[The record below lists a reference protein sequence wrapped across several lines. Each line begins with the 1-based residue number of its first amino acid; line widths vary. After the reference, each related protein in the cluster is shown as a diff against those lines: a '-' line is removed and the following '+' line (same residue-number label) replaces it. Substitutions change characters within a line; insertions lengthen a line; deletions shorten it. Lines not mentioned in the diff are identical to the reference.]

1 MKYLISKGSGVLY
14 NYLGISLGQLLKN
27 DVLRGAEILGGVSG
41 ISRRVTNVNVMEV
54 PDIIDWVSPGEF
66 LITAAY
72 AIKDNIDI
80 LLELIPKLNEKGVA
94 GLGIKVGRY
103 VKELPQNII
112 NLADELNFPV
122 VQVPFNV
129 SHTDV
134 ISIILDLVIEEQ
146 MGIHLRIEKFI
157 TEVMDI
163 MMKGGTLKEI
173 AKKLYENIGHPLAI
187 YENMSDSCEII
198 CDRNIDPNIYDQA
211 FNRDL
216 IDQFIN
222 EHRSLNCKNIRKE
235 TGEIYNE
242 SIDVIEG
249 KNIRR
254 ITIPIVIEKIE
265 YGYIFIWIDKQE
277 LGLYDK
283 LLIESYVHII
293 ALNFVKKLSL
303 SNMESKYKLEFFN
316 NLLSKDESR
325 QNEAI
330 ESANTFNFKL
340 GLKYTVLI
348 IYFYDYFKRSGIV
361 SHKST
366 FSKNI
371 ITDSMCIIDRVARN
385 QKETVLYVDKSD
397 SIIILYGSEPT
408 EKDEQIKKQ
417 VISFC
422 KNIEMESLKKF
433 KEQKFRIGIGR
444 PCIDLCKFNKSYE
457 QAKVIVEKFNKSNT
471 ANILH
476 YDDLGLYTILCFDG
490 IQTELVKFCNDTI
503 NSIVEYDK
511 LNNSEL
517 VKTLKVY
524 FECNGNMKKISKEM
538 FMHYN
543 TIVYRIQKIKD
554 ITGVDFENGDSR
566 LKFEIALKALDL
578 I

>member
-1 MKYLISKGSGVLY
+1 M
-14 NYLGISLGQLLKN
+14 GISLGQLLEN
-27 DVLRGAEILGGVSG
+27 DVLKGVKILGGASG

-54 PDIIDWVSPGEF
+54 PDIIDWVSSGEF

-72 AIKDNIDI
+72 AIKDNINI

-112 NLADELNFPV
+112 DLADQLSFPI

-146 MGIHLRIEKFI
+146 MDIHSKIEKFI

-173 AKKLYENIGHPLAI
+173 AEKLYENIGHPLAI
-187 YENMSDSCEII
+187 YENVSGSYEFIW
-198 CDRNIDPNIYDQA
+198 DRSTESNIYAQA
-211 FNRDL
+211 INRGL
-216 IDQFIN
+216 IDKFIN
-222 EHRSLNCKNIRKE
+222 EEASLSCEGVRNEID
-235 TGEIYNE
+235 GIYNE
-242 SIDVIEG
+242 SVDVIMG
-249 KNIRR
+249 KAIRR
-254 ITIPIVIEKIE
+254 ITIPIVIEKTK
-265 YGYIFIWIDKQE
+265 YGYIFIWTDKKD

-303 SNMESKYKLEFFN
+303 ANMESKYKLEFFN
-316 NLLSKDESR
+316 NLLSNDENR

-330 ESANTFNFKL
+330 ESAKTFNFKL

-348 IYFYDYFKRSGIV
+348 IYFYDYHKNKDMV
-361 SHKST
+361 SDKSN
-366 FSKNI
+366 FNKNI
-371 ITDSMCIIDRVARN
+371 VTNFLFIIDRIAKL
-385 QKETVLYVDKSD
+385 QKETILYVDKNN
-397 SIIILYGSEPT
+397 SIVILYGSEPS
-408 EKDEQIKKQ
+408 EKSELIKKK
-417 VISFC
+417 VMNFC
-422 KNIEMESLKKF
+422 KSIEIEALKKF

-444 PCIDLCKFNKSYE
+444 PYIDLSKLNKSYE
-457 QAKVIVEKFNKSNT
+457 QAKIIVEKFYKSN
-471 ANILH
+471 ASNILH
-476 YDDLGLYTILCFDG
+476 YDDLGLYRILCFDG
-490 IQTELVKFCNDTI
+490 IQTELIKFCSDTI
-503 NSIVEYDK
+503 NPIVEYDK
-511 LNNSEL
+511 INNTEL
-517 VKTLKVY
+517 IKTLKVY
-524 FECNGNMKKISKEM
+524 FECNGNMKKMSKEM

-554 ITGVDFENGDSR
+554 IIGVDFENGDSR
-566 LKFEIALKALDL
+566 LKFEIALKALEL

>member
-1 MKYLISKGSGVLY
+1 LKKITSQYASIYDLLFYFRCLISKGCGILY

-27 DVLRGAEILGGVSG
+27 DVLKGVKILGGVSG

-112 NLADELNFPV
+112 DLADELSFPI

-146 MGIHLRIEKFI
+146 M
-157 TEVMDI
+157 DI
-163 MMKGGTLKEI
+163 
-173 AKKLYENIGHPLAI
+173 
-187 YENMSDSCEII
+187 
-198 CDRNIDPNIYDQA
+198 Q
-211 FNRDL
+211 
-216 IDQFIN
+216 
-222 EHRSLNCKNIRKE
+222 
-235 TGEIYNE
+235 
-242 SIDVIEG
+242 
-249 KNIRR
+249 
-254 ITIPIVIEKIE
+254 
-265 YGYIFIWIDKQE
+265 
-277 LGLYDK
+277 
-283 LLIESYVHII
+283 
-293 ALNFVKKLSL
+293 

-330 ESANTFNFKL
+330 ESAKTFNFKL

-348 IYFYDYFKRSGIV
+348 IYFYDYFKRSGIGAN
-361 SHKST
+361 KSN
-366 FSKNI
+366 FNKNL
-371 ITDSMCIIDRVARN
+371 ITNSLCIIDRIARC

-408 EKDEQIKKQ
+408 GKAELIKKK

-433 KEQKFRIGIGR
+433 KKQKFRIGIGR
-444 PCIDLCKFNKSYE
+444 PYIDLCKLNKSYE

-471 ANILH
+471 ENILH

-503 NSIVEYDK
+503 NSIIEYDK
-511 LNNSEL
+511 LNNTEL
-517 VKTLKVY
+517 IKTLRVY
-524 FECNGNMKKISKEM
+524 FECNGNMKKMSKEM

-554 ITGVDFENGDSR
+554 VTGVDFENGDSR
-566 LKFEIALKALDL
+566 LKFEIALKALEL

>member
-1 MKYLISKGSGVLY
+1 MY
-14 NYLGISLGQLLKN
+14 NYLGISLEQLLEN
-27 DVLRGAEILGGVSG
+27 HVFRGVEILGGISG

-54 PDIIDWVSPGEF
+54 PDIIDWVNPGEF
-66 LITAAY
+66 LITTAY

-80 LLELIPKLNEKGVA
+80 LIELIPKLNEKGVA

-112 NLADELNFPV
+112 DLADELSFPI

-129 SHTDV
+129 SHVDV

-157 TEVMDI
+157 NEVMDI
-163 MMKGGTLKEI
+163 MMKGGTLNEI
-173 AKKLYENIGHPLAI
+173 ARKLYENVGHPLAI
-187 YENMSDSCEII
+187 YENISDSCEII
-198 CDRNIDPNIYDQA
+198 CDSDIDSNVYDQVL
-211 FNRDL
+211 NRNL
-216 IDQFIN
+216 IDKFID
-222 EHRSLNCKNIRKE
+222 EHRRLNYKNVNIGRDK
-235 TGEIYNE
+235 IYNE
-242 SIDVIEG
+242 SVDIIGE
-249 KNIRR
+249 KEIRR

-265 YGYIFIWIDKQE
+265 YGYIFIWIDKDKI
-277 LGLYDK
+277 GLYDK

-303 SNMESKYKLEFFN
+303 ANMESKYKLEFFN
-316 NLLSKDESR
+316 NLLSNDESR

-330 ESANTFNFKL
+330 ESAKTFNFKL
-340 GLKYTVLI
+340 GLKYTVII
-348 IYFYDYFKRSGIV
+348 IYFYDCFKKNSTV
-361 SHKST
+361 SKKSK
-366 FSKNI
+366 FNKNI
-371 ITDSMCIIDRVARN
+371 VPEFLCIIDRITRG

-397 SIIILYGSEPT
+397 SIVMLYGSESS
-408 EKDEQIKKQ
+408 EKPELIKKK
-417 VISFC
+417 VMSFC
-422 KNIEMESLKKF
+422 KNIEIEALKKF

-444 PCIDLCKFNKSYE
+444 AYKEVTKLNKSYE

-471 ANILH
+471 SSVLH
-476 YDDLGLYTILCFDG
+476 YDDLGLYTILCCDG
-490 IQTELVKFCNDTI
+490 IQMELAKFCNDTI
-503 NSIVEYDK
+503 NPIVEYDK
-511 LNNSEL
+511 LNNTEL
-517 VKTLKVY
+517 IKTLRVY

-543 TIVYRIQKIKD
+543 TIIYRIQKIKD

-566 LKFEIALKALDL
+566 LRFEIALKALEL

>member
-1 MKYLISKGSGVLY
+1 MY
-14 NYLGISLGQLLKN
+14 NYLGISLGQLLEN
-27 DVLRGAEILGGVSG
+27 DVLREAEILGGVSG
-41 ISRRVTNVNVMEV
+41 ILRRVTNVNVMEV
-54 PDIIDWVSPGEF
+54 PDIIDWVKPGEF
-66 LITAAY
+66 LITTAY
-72 AIKDNIDI
+72 SIKDNIDI

-103 VKELPQNII
+103 VKELPQDII
-112 NLADELNFPV
+112 DLADKLNFPI

-134 ISIILDLVIEEQ
+134 ISIILNLVVEEQ
-146 MGIHLRIEKFI
+146 MGIHLKIEKFI

-173 AKKLYENIGHPLAI
+173 ATKLYENIGHPLAI

-198 CDRNIDPNIYDQA
+198 CDRNVDSNIYGL
-211 FNRDL
+211 NRSL
-216 IDQFIN
+216 INKFIN
-222 EHRSLNCKNIRKE
+222 EQRSLNCKNVRNE
-235 TGEIYNE
+235 TDGIYNE
-242 SIDVIEG
+242 SVDIIGDKKV
-249 KNIRR
+249 KR

-265 YGYIFIWIDKQE
+265 HGYIFIWIDKKE

-283 LLIESYVHII
+283 FLIESYVHII
-293 ALNFVKKLSL
+293 AVDFVKKLCL

-316 NLLSKDESR
+316 NLLSSDENR

-330 ESANTFNFKL
+330 ESAKTFNFDL

-348 IYFYDYFKRSGIV
+348 INFYDYFKAKDVGSR
-361 SHKST
+361 KSN
-366 FSKNI
+366 FNKNI
-371 ITDSMCIIDRVARN
+371 ITNSLFIIDRIARS
-385 QKETVLYVDKSD
+385 QKETILYVDKSN
-397 SIIILYGSEPT
+397 SIVILYGSEPS
-408 EKDEQIKKQ
+408 EKAESIKKK

-422 KNIEMESLKKF
+422 KKIEMEILKKF

-444 PCIDLCKFNKSYE
+444 TYIDVFKLNKSYE

-471 ANILH
+471 EKILH
-476 YDDLGLYTILCFDG
+476 YDDLGLYSILYFDG
-490 IQTELVKFCNDTI
+490 IKTELFKLCNDTI
-503 NSIVEYDK
+503 NPIVEYDK
-511 LNNSEL
+511 LNNAEL
-517 VKTLKVY
+517 IKTLRVY
-524 FECNGNMKKISKEM
+524 FKCNGNMKKISKEM

-543 TIVYRIQKIKD
+543 TIVYRMQKIKD
-554 ITGVDFENGDSR
+554 ITGVDFENGDIR